1 MPSRTLNK
9 NYLLSKIIRPPLIIF
24 VIMIIGGLL
33 RIFDLGSKSF
43 WGDELISILNSTEII
58 DIKSLFSS
66 TIKRDPHPPLY
77 FLLLKFWSIG
87 GNDEYYLRL
96 LSVLFGTVVIPVTY
110 LLGKEFFNSKSS
122 ILAAFLV
129 AISPFLLRFDRE
141 VRMYP
146 LFVFLSIISIFFFIK
161 ALRQNQSKYWI
172 GYVIVTILNTYT
184 HYHAFLIIAS
194 MWLFYF
200 VRFRTYNLL
209 LKKAL
214 LSQFVIALCFC
225 FWLPTFIFHLT
236 NMSQLAGEPTRFPTI
251 FGLWIRPAYLL
262 FSYSLGQTVLPWN
275 FLITIPGAITF
286 IFLFFYGIKPILK
299 IKETAVFFLIF
310 LLFPILLALLI
321 SDAMPRYLVFLSP
334 IYCLIIAHGISN
346 ISHNIFQIVA
356 SLKYFILLRF
366 LIVMC
371 LLRSPLLAYSITIL

>member
-1 MPSRTLNK
+1 MPSPTINK
-9 NYLLSKIIRPPLIIF
+9 NDLLSNILRPSLFILM
-24 VIMIIGGLL
+24 IMILGGLL

-43 WGDELISILNSTEII
+43 WGDELVSIFHSIDI
-58 DIKSLFSS
+58 VDIKSFFTSH
-66 TIKRDPHPPLY
+66 RGNAHPPLY

-96 LSVLFGTVVIPVTY
+96 LSVLFGTLAIPITY
-110 LLGKEFFNSKSS
+110 LLGKEFFKTKAS

-146 LFVFLSIISIFFFIK
+146 LFVFLSIISIIFFVK
-161 ALRQNQSKYWI
+161 ALRHNQSKYWI

-225 FWLPTFIFHLT
+225 FWLPTFIFHLI
-236 NMSQLAGEPTRFPTI
+236 NLSALGGESTRFPTI
-251 FGLWIRPAYLL
+251 FGFWIRPAYLL

-275 FLITIPGAITF
+275 FL
-286 IFLFFYGIKPILK
+286 FFSS
-299 IKETAVFFLIF
+299 E
-310 LLFPILLALLI
+310 
-321 SDAMPRYLVFLSP
+321 LSP
-334 IYCLIIAHGISN
+334 CLRKKK
-346 ISHNIFQIVA
+346 
-356 SLKYFILLRF
+356 LW
-366 LIVMC
+366 
-371 LLRSPLLAYSITIL
+371 YSF

>member
-1 MPSRTLNK
+1 MLSIILNK
-9 NYLLSKIIRPPLIIF
+9 NALLSKIIRPSLIIL
-24 VIMIIGGLL
+24 VIMTIGGLL

-43 WGDELISILNSTEII
+43 WGDELISIYHST
-58 DIKSLFSS
+58 DIVDLKSFF
-66 TIKRDPHPPLY
+66 TAHRGNAHPPLY
-77 FLLLKFWSIG
+77 FLLLKLWSLG
-87 GNDEYYLRL
+87 GNEEYYLRL
-96 LSVLFGTVVIPVTY
+96 LSVLFGTLAIPITY
-110 LLGKEFFNSKSS
+110 LLGKEFFKTKAS

-146 LFVFLSIISIFFFIK
+146 LFVFLSIISILFFIK

-225 FWLPTFIFHLT
+225 FWLPTFIFHLI
-236 NMSQLAGEPTRFPTI
+236 NMS
-251 FGLWIRPAYLL
+251 
-262 FSYSLGQTVLPWN
+262 
-275 FLITIPGAITF
+275 
-286 IFLFFYGIKPILK
+286 
-299 IKETAVFFLIF
+299 
-310 LLFPILLALLI
+310 
-321 SDAMPRYLVFLSP
+321 
-334 IYCLIIAHGISN
+334 
-346 ISHNIFQIVA
+346 
-356 SLKYFILLRF
+356 
-366 LIVMC
+366 
-371 LLRSPLLAYSITIL
+371 